1 MSQSYELDD
10 EQSIGSCCTRCWL
23 TQVES
28 DMMCIC
34 MLPIFRWKCAVNM
47 QEDGGEEKFESQV
60 GLPLQ
65 QDHTELA
72 LSSHGSSLCN
82 VHAL

>member
-1 MSQSYELDD
+1 MSKTPYFMRCALRCVCLHICMSQSYELD
-10 EQSIGSCCTRCWL
+10 EQFIGSCCTRCWL

-47 QEDGGEEKFESQV
+47 QEDGGEEKLESQV

-65 QDHTELA
+65 H
-72 LSSHGSSLCN
+72 
-82 VHAL
+82 